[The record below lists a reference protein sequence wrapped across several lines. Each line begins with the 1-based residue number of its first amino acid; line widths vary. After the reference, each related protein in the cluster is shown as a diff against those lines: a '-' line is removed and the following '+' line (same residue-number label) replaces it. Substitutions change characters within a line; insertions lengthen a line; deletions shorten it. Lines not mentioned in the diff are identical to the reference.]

1 MLTVVNLLVS
11 GSDDEAST
19 APIRVER
26 WHPVFNST
34 FTGRIRVYR
43 PRSCNSTTGDSDVPA
58 ELTYDL
64 MLEVKGVL
72 RSITVR
78 TKLDSD
84 LKVGESFD
92 FGGRRW
98 VVSKVNEVW
107 RDDLDRRVVAEQVDD
122 ADIAA

>member
-1 MLTVVNLLVS
+1 M
-11 GSDDEAST
+11 
-19 APIRVER
+19 
-26 WHPVFNST
+26 
-34 FTGRIRVYR
+34 
-43 PRSCNSTTGDSDVPA
+43 GDSDMPA
-58 ELTYDL
+58 ELTYEL

-72 RSITVR
+72 LITVR

>member
-1 MLTVVNLLVS
+1 M
-11 GSDDEAST
+11 
-19 APIRVER
+19 
-26 WHPVFNST
+26 
-34 FTGRIRVYR
+34 
-43 PRSCNSTTGDSDVPA
+43 PA

-84 LKVGESFD
+84 LKVGQSFD
-92 FGGRRW
+92 FGGRLW
-98 VVSKVNEVW
+98 VVSTVNEVW
-107 RDDLDRRVVAEQVDD
+107 RDDLDRRVVAQQVDD